1 MSTPL
6 SPSPAQITV
15 VRTSIQGYVTGNF
28 PVAMRPGLIAPL
40 LGAVNQWSTQIPVLL
55 ESVASINQVFDIRG
69 DLFIAPRFS
78 TNVFNIPYGDLPSAF
93 HDFMTFISK
102 LIEAQ
107 KANKEKVPPKAS
119 LFLCNLF
126 SFAGLLIIFSI
137 FIACQA
143 CSCYQIQGYCG

>member
-119 LFLCNLF
+119 L
-126 SFAGLLIIFSI
+126 
-137 FIACQA
+137 
-143 CSCYQIQGYCG
+143 